1 MLHPG
6 HMISTHERRA
16 RLPRVPHFALLVA
29 LALALGAL
37 VAAPASAAP
46 APKLEDAGAAGE
58 KLVTKYLTLLQSGD
72 TKGLAAFLDPA
83 WQLQRA
89 DGTGA
94 TRVEYLANPPTV
106 STFQLGPDVIA
117 VQHGDVLTVRWTL
130 EVDVTIDGTQYRT
143 TEAPRLSGFRWDGRR
158 WRMISHANFN
168 VPA

>member
-1 MLHPG
+1 M
-6 HMISTHERRA
+6 
-16 RLPRVPHFALLVA
+16 PRVPHLALFVA
-29 LALALGAL
+29 LVLVVL
-37 VAAPASAAP
+37 VAAPASAAT
-46 APKLEDAGAAGE
+46 APKLKDPAAAGE

-72 TKGLAAFLDPA
+72 AKGLAAFLDPA

-94 TRVEYLANPPTV
+94 TRAEYLANPPTV
-106 STFQLGPDVIA
+106 STFELGPDVIA

-130 EVDVTIDGTQYRT
+130 EVDVTIDGAQYRT